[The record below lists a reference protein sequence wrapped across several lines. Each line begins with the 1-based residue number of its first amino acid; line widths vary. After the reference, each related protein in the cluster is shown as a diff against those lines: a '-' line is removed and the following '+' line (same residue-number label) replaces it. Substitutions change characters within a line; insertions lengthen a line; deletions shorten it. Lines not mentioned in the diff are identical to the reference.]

1 MPESTED
8 PDRRQRWDVSLRAWL
23 ESSFENWGHVSAR
36 HRWPII
42 VSMVALALGFGSQ
55 IPRLEIDTSTA
66 SFLRSDDPA
75 RIVYSRFL
83 DQFGNDQRIVIAL
96 RPQEIFEPGF
106 IATLHEIHDAVAN
119 EVPFVADVT
128 SLVNVRETRGEGD
141 ELIVQDLLEGGPHD
155 VEDLIVIRERALANP
170 LYQNFLFSRDQ
181 RTTTLVVELEA
192 YTAGPGSGDV
202 LAGFHEAAGEE
213 LLGLSGEQESQATA
227 ALETLLDRYRSD
239 ELEIHVAGGPV
250 MASRLASEMMVN
262 MPIFMGLSLVAVG
275 LFLFA
280 LFRRASAVL
289 LPLVV
294 VCLSIVS
301 TLGAMALYGMRLG
314 IPTQILPSFLL
325 AVGVGGSVHLLVIF
339 FHAYDGGASSE
350 DSLAHAL
357 HHSGLAIVMTG
368 LTTAGGLVSFLSA
381 EVLPVAELGIFA
393 PLGIGFGLA
402 YCMVLLPALL
412 HTIPLA
418 RRTPRESDRSGWIE
432 HGLLWTGDQCVRHP
446 KTVLAF
452 MSAILFFAIVG
463 ITRLT
468 FSYDPVRWFPEED
481 PVRVA
486 TEFVNAELGGS
497 VSLEVLVDT
506 GVENGLHAPSLLRR
520 LDALGDRSTQI
531 EGVGNV
537 RVGKVT
543 SIVDVV
549 KEIHKALNENRDEYY
564 AIPDSRV
571 LIAQEL
577 LLFENSGTDD
587 LEQLVDSQFQS
598 ARLTMNLPSASPSF
612 YQPFIA
618 RVSAVASET
627 LGPDVEITMT
637 GFASLMTRSLNAIST
652 SLFRSYLIAL
662 AIITPLMVLLLG
674 TLRTGIAAMVPNL
687 APIILILGL
696 MGWMGIPLDTF
707 TLLIGSI
714 AIGLAVDDTIHFMH
728 AFRRYYDELG
738 DTASAVRETLRTT
751 GHALLVTSVVLS
763 LSFFIYAFASLTN
776 LVTFGL
782 LTGVTVIFAFVAD
795 ITLSPALMALSTRGD
810 RDAARRTDSERLRL
824 SISPQGEQARD
835 AGFLEPSE

>member
-1 MPESTED
+1 MPESTEAHG
-8 PDRRQRWDVSLRAWL
+8 RRPRWDVSLRAWL

-42 VSMVALALGFGSQ
+42 VSMVALALGLGSQ

-96 RPQEIFEPGF
+96 SPQEIFEPGF
-106 IATLHEIHDAVAN
+106 IARLHEIHDAVAN
-119 EVPFVADVT
+119 EIPFVADVT
-128 SLVNVRETRGEGD
+128 SLVNVRETRGKGD
-141 ELIVQDLLEGGPHD
+141 ELIVRELLEGGPFG

-170 LYQNFLFSRDQ
+170 LYQDFLFSRDQ

-192 YTAGPGSGDV
+192 YTAGPESGDV
-202 LAGFHEAAGEE
+202 LAGFDEAAGAE

-262 MPIFMGLSLVAVG
+262 MPIFMGLSLVVVG

-280 LFRRASAVL
+280 LFRRVSAVL
-289 LPLVV
+289 LPLLV
-294 VCLSIVS
+294 VCLSIAS
-301 TLGAMALYGMRLG
+301 TFGAMALYGMRLG

-339 FHAYDGGASSE
+339 FHSYDGGASSE

-393 PLGIGFGLA
+393 PLGIGFGLT

-418 RRTPRESDRSGWIE
+418 RRTPRESGRSGWIE

-446 KTVLAF
+446 KTVLAS
-452 MSAILFFAIVG
+452 MSAILLFAIVG

-506 GVENGLHAPSLLRR
+506 GEENGLHAPSVLKR
-520 LDALGDRSTQI
+520 LDALVDRSTQI

-543 SIVDVV
+543 SIVEVA
-549 KEIHKALNENRDEYY
+549 KEIHKALNENREEFY
-564 AIPDSRV
+564 AIPESQE

-577 LLFENSGTDD
+577 LLFENSGSDD
-587 LEQLVDSQFQS
+587 LEQLVDTLFQH
-598 ARLTMNLPSASPSF
+598 ARITMSLPSASPSF

-618 RVSAVASET
+618 RVSAVAHET

-637 GFASLMTRSLNAIST
+637 GFVSLMTRSLNVIST

-662 AIITPLMVLLLG
+662 AIITPLMFLLLG

-728 AFRRYYDELG
+728 IFRKSHAELG
-738 DTASAVRETLRTT
+738 DTRAAVRETLRTT

-763 LSFFIYAFASLTN
+763 LSFFVYAFASLTN

-810 RDAARRTDSERLRL
+810 RDAAHRADSQHLRL
-824 SISPQGEQARD
+824 STRSQREQSRD
-835 AGFLEPSE
+835 SGLPEPSE